1 MGAVVASRM
10 MSHLDDSA
18 ARIAAFEAEIGK
30 LKRINAALM
39 DRVERATDLQG
50 NAFSLFET
58 AISLESKVRE
68 RTADLEQALGALAR
82 SNAALG
88 VAKEEADDAQRRL
101 RDAIESINEGFAIF
115 DADDRLVLCN
125 QTYLGLWPK
134 IADRI
139 VPGITFSEITDMIG
153 KDGTTLGAMV
163 ARDRWV
169 SERMAQRMVASGGHV
184 HALADGRWVQI
195 NELRTSEGGI
205 VGVYTDITEVKAEDA
220 RQRARELAEKSA
232 VLQATL
238 DAIAQGV
245 CVYDAD
251 RRLVAWNDPLLAVIG
266 LPPEGIAIVAT
277 HDGLVAGCAALNG
290 PMEPDQPLAWLPDGM
305 PDAVSRRYHR
315 SGKIVEVHRLRMPDG
330 GMVMSFGDI
339 TESLRAAEQ
348 LRETNETLERRVE
361 ERTADI
367 NAVNRELSRENAERL
382 AVEAALRDA
391 KTAAEQANISKTRF
405 LAAASHDLLQPLN
418 AARLFVAALGDRR
431 LALPTRALVR
441 NAGSALDSV
450 EDLLEALLE
459 ISRLDAGAI
468 VAEPTDFEIDEMLR
482 SMKAEFAPVARQR
495 GLVLTI
501 EECGLWVRSDPRL
514 LRRILQNLI
523 ANALR
528 YTRVGSVDVATHIDG
543 EHLNIEVI
551 DTGPGIAAEHHVEIF
566 EEFRRIGEHGRDR
579 GMGLGLAIVQ
589 RAGRMLGHALS
600 LQSAL
605 GEGSRFGVRV
615 PLGTVKARAALAAPA
630 VRGGRLDDQVVLV
643 IDNEDAILEGMS
655 ALLEGW
661 GCNVLSALDE
671 QGGIA
676 QAQVIQPDIII
687 ADYHLDDGQTGDAA
701 IRAVRLAAGVNIP
714 AIVITADRTPELR
727 EAITAAGFHILQ
739 KPVKPAQL
747 RALIT
752 RLKR

>member
-1 MGAVVASRM
+1 MATRSIPRFD
-10 MSHLDDSA
+10 DDSV
-18 ARIAAFEAEIGK
+18 RIAALEAENTK
-30 LKRINAALM
+30 LKRINAALI

-58 AISLESKVRE
+58 AISLEGKIRE
-68 RTADLEQALGALAR
+68 RTADLEQALGALAQ
-82 SNAALG
+82 SNAALA
-88 VAKEEADDAQRRL
+88 VAKEVADDAQRRL

-139 VPGITFSEITDMIG
+139 VPGIAFSEIADMIG
-153 KDGTTLGAMV
+153 KDGSMLGAMV

-169 SERMAQRMVASGGHV
+169 SERLAQRMVASGGHV
-184 HALADGRWVQI
+184 HALADGRWIQI

-220 RQRARELAEKSA
+220 RLRAREMAEKSA
-232 VLQATL
+232 ILQATL
-238 DAIAQGV
+238 DTIAQGV
-245 CVYDAD
+245 CVYDAE
-251 RRLVAWNDPLLAVIG
+251 RRLVAWNGPLLTVIG
-266 LPPEGIAIVAT
+266 LPRDGLSSIAT
-277 HDGLVAGCAALNG
+277 HDGLVAACEHLNG
-290 PMEPDQPLAWLPDGM
+290 PMQPDAPLAWLDDGVG
-305 PDAVSRRYHR
+305 DAVSRRQHR
-315 SGKIVEVHRLRMPDG
+315 NGKIVEVHRARMPDG

-339 TESLRAAEQ
+339 TESLRAADA

-361 ERTADI
+361 ERTAAI
-367 NAVNRELSRENAERL
+367 NAVNRQLSRENAERL

-441 NAGSALDSV
+441 QAGSALDSV

-468 VAEPTDFEIDEMLR
+468 VVEPVDFAIDEMLR
-482 SMKAEFAPVARQR
+482 SMKAEFAPVARER
-495 GLVLTI
+495 GLTLRI
-501 EECGLWVRSDPRL
+501 EESGLWVRSDPRL

-523 ANALR
+523 GNALR
-528 YTRVGSVDVATHIDG
+528 YTQVGSVAVSTRTEGDVL
-543 EHLNIEVI
+543 HLEVI
-551 DTGPGIAAEHHVEIF
+551 DTGPGIAPEHHLEIF
-566 EEFRRIGEHGRDR
+566 EEFRRVGEHGRDR

-589 RAGRMLGHALS
+589 RAGRMLGHALT

-605 GEGSRFGVRV
+605 GEGSRFGVCV
-615 PLGTVKARAALAAPA
+615 PLGTATIRTDYVAQPSR
-630 VRGGRLDDQVVLV
+630 RGRLDDQIVLV
-643 IDNEDAILEGMS
+643 IDNEASILEGMR

-661 GCNVLSALDE
+661 GCTVLCARDAA
-671 QGGIA
+671 QGIIPCGEHA
-676 QAQVIQPDIII
+676 PDIII
-687 ADYHLDDGQTGDAA
+687 ADYHLDDGKTGVAA
-701 IRAVRLAAGVNIP
+701 IGAVRAAAGIEIP

-727 EAITAAGFHILQ
+727 EGLVQAGFHILQ

-747 RALIT
+747 RALIS
-752 RLKR
+752 RLTK

>member
-1 MGAVVASRM
+1 VATRSIPRFD
-10 MSHLDDSA
+10 DDSV
-18 ARIAAFEAEIGK
+18 RIAALEAENTK
-30 LKRINAALM
+30 LKRINAALI

-58 AISLESKVRE
+58 AISLEGKIRE
-68 RTADLEQALGALAR
+68 RTADLEQALGALAQ
-82 SNAALG
+82 SNAALA
-88 VAKEEADDAQRRL
+88 VAKEVADDAQRRL

-139 VPGITFSEITDMIG
+139 VPGIAFSEIADMIG
-153 KDGTTLGAMV
+153 KDGSMLGAMV

-169 SERMAQRMVASGGHV
+169 SERLAQRMVASGGHV
-184 HALADGRWVQI
+184 HALADGRWIQI

-220 RQRARELAEKSA
+220 RLRAREMAEKSA
-232 VLQATL
+232 ILQATL
-238 DAIAQGV
+238 DTIAQGV
-245 CVYDAD
+245 CVYDAE
-251 RRLVAWNDPLLAVIG
+251 RRLVAWNGPLLTVIG
-266 LPPEGIAIVAT
+266 LPRDGLSSIAT
-277 HDGLVAGCAALNG
+277 HDGLVAACEHLNG
-290 PMEPDQPLAWLPDGM
+290 PMQPDAPLAWLDDGVG
-305 PDAVSRRYHR
+305 DAVSRRQHR
-315 SGKIVEVHRLRMPDG
+315 NGKIVEVHRARMPDG

-339 TESLRAAEQ
+339 TESLRAADA

-361 ERTADI
+361 ERTAAI
-367 NAVNRELSRENAERL
+367 NAVNRQLSRENAERL

-441 NAGSALDSV
+441 QAGSALDSV

-468 VAEPTDFEIDEMLR
+468 VVEPVDFAIDEMLR
-482 SMKAEFAPVARQR
+482 SMKAEFAPVARER
-495 GLVLTI
+495 GLTLRI
-501 EECGLWVRSDPRL
+501 EESGLWVRSDPRL

-523 ANALR
+523 GNALR
-528 YTRVGSVDVATHIDG
+528 YTQVGSVAVSTRTEGDVL
-543 EHLNIEVI
+543 HLEVI
-551 DTGPGIAAEHHVEIF
+551 DTGPGIAPEHHLEIF
-566 EEFRRIGEHGRDR
+566 EEFRRVGEHGRDR

-589 RAGRMLGHALS
+589 RAGRMLGHALT

-605 GEGSRFGVRV
+605 GEGSRFGVCV
-615 PLGTVKARAALAAPA
+615 PLGTATIRTDYVAQPSR
-630 VRGGRLDDQVVLV
+630 RGRLDDQIVLV
-643 IDNEDAILEGMS
+643 IDNEASILEGMR

-661 GCNVLSALDE
+661 GCTVLCARDAA
-671 QGGIA
+671 QGIIPCGEHA
-676 QAQVIQPDIII
+676 PDIII
-687 ADYHLDDGQTGDAA
+687 ADYHLDDGKTGVAA
-701 IRAVRLAAGVNIP
+701 IGAVRAAAGIEIP

-727 EAITAAGFHILQ
+727 EGLVQAGFHILQ

-747 RALIT
+747 RALIS
-752 RLKR
+752 RLTK

>member
-1 MGAVVASRM
+1 MATRSIPRFD
-10 MSHLDDSA
+10 DDSM
-18 ARIAAFEAEIGK
+18 RIAALEAENVK
-30 LKRINAALM
+30 LRRINAALI

-58 AISLESKVRE
+58 AISLEGKIRE
-68 RTADLEQALGALAR
+68 RTADLEQALGALAQ
-82 SNAALG
+82 SNAALA
-88 VAKEEADDAQRRL
+88 VAKEVADDAQRRL

-139 VPGITFSEITDMIG
+139 VPGIAFSEIADMVG
-153 KDGTTLGAMV
+153 KDGSMLGAMV

-169 SERMAQRMVASGGHV
+169 SERLAQRMVASGGHV
-184 HALADGRWVQI
+184 HALADGRWIQI

-220 RQRARELAEKSA
+220 RLRAREMAEKSA
-232 VLQATL
+232 ILQATL
-238 DAIAQGV
+238 DTIAQGV
-245 CVYDAD
+245 CVYDAE
-251 RRLVAWNDPLLAVIG
+251 RRLVAWNGPLLTVIG
-266 LPPEGIAIVAT
+266 LPRDGLSSIAT
-277 HDGLVAGCAALNG
+277 HDGLVAACEHLNG
-290 PMEPDQPLAWLPDGM
+290 PMQPDAPLAWLDDGVA
-305 PDAVSRRYHR
+305 DAVSRRQHR
-315 SGKIVEVHRLRMPDG
+315 NGKIVEVHRARMPDG

-339 TESLRAAEQ
+339 TESLRAADA

-361 ERTADI
+361 ERTAAI
-367 NAVNRELSRENAERL
+367 NAVNRQLSRENSERL

-441 NAGSALDSV
+441 QAGSALDSV

-468 VAEPTDFEIDEMLR
+468 VVEPIDFAIDEMLR
-482 SMKAEFAPVARQR
+482 SMKAEFAPVARER
-495 GLVLTI
+495 GLALRI
-501 EECGLWVRSDPRL
+501 EESGLWVRSDPRL

-523 ANALR
+523 GNALR
-528 YTRVGSVDVATHIDG
+528 YTQVGSVAVSTRTEGDVL
-543 EHLNIEVI
+543 HLEVI
-551 DTGPGIAAEHHVEIF
+551 DTGPGIAPEHHLEIF
-566 EEFRRIGEHGRDR
+566 EEFRRVGEHGRDR

-589 RAGRMLGHALS
+589 RAGRMLGHALT

-605 GEGSRFGVRV
+605 GEGSRFGVCV
-615 PLGTVKARAALAAPA
+615 PLGTATIRTDYVAQPSR
-630 VRGGRLDDQVVLV
+630 RGRLDDQIVLV
-643 IDNEDAILEGMS
+643 IDNETSILEGMR

-661 GCNVLSALDE
+661 GCTVLCARDAV
-671 QGGIA
+671 QGIVPCGERA
-676 QAQVIQPDIII
+676 PDIII
-687 ADYHLDDGQTGDAA
+687 ADYHLDDGKTGVAA
-701 IRAVRLAAGVNIP
+701 IGAVRAAAGIEIP

-727 EAITAAGFHILQ
+727 EGLVQAGFHILQ

-747 RALIT
+747 RALIS
-752 RLKR
+752 RLTK

>member
-1 MGAVVASRM
+1 MATRSIPRFD
-10 MSHLDDSA
+10 DDSM
-18 ARIAAFEAEIGK
+18 RIAALEAENVK
-30 LKRINAALM
+30 LRRINAALI

-58 AISLESKVRE
+58 AISLEGKIRE
-68 RTADLEQALGALAR
+68 RTADLEQALGALAQ
-82 SNAALG
+82 SNAALA
-88 VAKEEADDAQRRL
+88 VAKEVADDAQRRL

-139 VPGITFSEITDMIG
+139 VPGIAFSEIADMVG
-153 KDGTTLGAMV
+153 KDGSMLGAMV

-169 SERMAQRMVASGGHV
+169 SERLAQRMVASGGHV
-184 HALADGRWVQI
+184 HALADGRWIQI

-220 RQRARELAEKSA
+220 RLRAREMAEKSA
-232 VLQATL
+232 ILQATL
-238 DAIAQGV
+238 DTIAQGV
-245 CVYDAD
+245 CVYDAE
-251 RRLVAWNDPLLAVIG
+251 RRLVAWNGPLLTVIG
-266 LPPEGIAIVAT
+266 LPRDGLSSIAT
-277 HDGLVAGCAALNG
+277 HDGLVAACEHLNG
-290 PMEPDQPLAWLPDGM
+290 PMQPDAPLAWLDDGVA
-305 PDAVSRRYHR
+305 DAVSRRQHR
-315 SGKIVEVHRLRMPDG
+315 NGKIVEVHRARMPDG

-339 TESLRAAEQ
+339 TESLRAADA

-361 ERTADI
+361 ERTAAI
-367 NAVNRELSRENAERL
+367 NAVNRQLSRENSERL

-441 NAGSALDSV
+441 QAGSALDSV

-468 VAEPTDFEIDEMLR
+468 VVEPIDFAIDEMLR
-482 SMKAEFAPVARQR
+482 SMKAEFAPVARER
-495 GLVLTI
+495 GLALRI
-501 EECGLWVRSDPRL
+501 EESGLWVRSDPRL

-523 ANALR
+523 GNALR
-528 YTRVGSVDVATHIDG
+528 YTQVGSVAVSTRTEGDVL
-543 EHLNIEVI
+543 HLEVI
-551 DTGPGIAAEHHVEIF
+551 DTGPGIAPEHHLEIF
-566 EEFRRIGEHGRDR
+566 EEFRRVGEHGRDR

-589 RAGRMLGHALS
+589 RAGRMLGHALT

-605 GEGSRFGVRV
+605 GEGSRFGVCV
-615 PLGTVKARAALAAPA
+615 PLGTATIRTDYVAQPSR
-630 VRGGRLDDQVVLV
+630 RGRLDDQIVLV
-643 IDNEDAILEGMS
+643 IDNETSILEGMR

-661 GCNVLSALDE
+661 GCTVLCARDAV
-671 QGGIA
+671 QGIVPRGERA
-676 QAQVIQPDIII
+676 PDIII
-687 ADYHLDDGQTGDAA
+687 ADYHLDDGKTGVAA
-701 IRAVRLAAGVNIP
+701 IGAVRAAAGIEIP

-727 EAITAAGFHILQ
+727 EGLVQAGFHILQ

-747 RALIT
+747 RALIS
-752 RLKR
+752 RLTK

>member
-1 MGAVVASRM
+1 VATRSIPRFD
-10 MSHLDDSA
+10 DDSM
-18 ARIAAFEAEIGK
+18 RIAALEAENVK
-30 LKRINAALM
+30 LRRINAALI

-58 AISLESKVRE
+58 AISLEGKIRE
-68 RTADLEQALGALAR
+68 RTADLEQALGALAQ
-82 SNAALG
+82 SNAALA
-88 VAKEEADDAQRRL
+88 VAKEVADDAQRRL

-139 VPGITFSEITDMIG
+139 VPGIAFSEIADMVG
-153 KDGTTLGAMV
+153 KDGSMLGAMV

-169 SERMAQRMVASGGHV
+169 SERLAQRMVASGGHV
-184 HALADGRWVQI
+184 HALADGRWIQI

-220 RQRARELAEKSA
+220 RLRAREMAEKSA
-232 VLQATL
+232 ILQATL
-238 DAIAQGV
+238 DTIAQGV
-245 CVYDAD
+245 CVYDAE
-251 RRLVAWNDPLLAVIG
+251 RRLVAWNGPLLTVIG
-266 LPPEGIAIVAT
+266 LPRDGLSSIAT
-277 HDGLVAGCAALNG
+277 HDGLVAACEHLNG
-290 PMEPDQPLAWLPDGM
+290 PMQPDAPLAWLDDGVA
-305 PDAVSRRYHR
+305 DAVSRRQHR
-315 SGKIVEVHRLRMPDG
+315 NGKIVEVHRARMPDG

-339 TESLRAAEQ
+339 TESLRAADA

-361 ERTADI
+361 ERTAAI
-367 NAVNRELSRENAERL
+367 NAVNRQLSRENSERL

-441 NAGSALDSV
+441 QAGSALDSV

-468 VAEPTDFEIDEMLR
+468 VVEPIDFAIDEMLR
-482 SMKAEFAPVARQR
+482 SMKAEFAPVARER
-495 GLVLTI
+495 GLALRI
-501 EECGLWVRSDPRL
+501 EESGLWVRSDPRL

-523 ANALR
+523 GNALR
-528 YTRVGSVDVATHIDG
+528 YTQVGSVAVSTRTEGDVL
-543 EHLNIEVI
+543 HLEVI
-551 DTGPGIAAEHHVEIF
+551 DTGPGIAPEHHLEIF
-566 EEFRRIGEHGRDR
+566 EEFRRVGEHGRDR

-589 RAGRMLGHALS
+589 RAGRMLGHALT

-605 GEGSRFGVRV
+605 GEGSRFGVCV
-615 PLGTVKARAALAAPA
+615 PLGTATIRTDYVAQPSR
-630 VRGGRLDDQVVLV
+630 RGRLDDQIVLV
-643 IDNEDAILEGMS
+643 IDNETSILEGMR

-661 GCNVLSALDE
+661 GCTVLCARDAV
-671 QGGIA
+671 QGIVPRGERA
-676 QAQVIQPDIII
+676 PDIII
-687 ADYHLDDGQTGDAA
+687 ADYHLDDGKTGVAA
-701 IRAVRLAAGVNIP
+701 IGAVRAAAGIEIP

-727 EAITAAGFHILQ
+727 EGLVQAGFHILQ

-747 RALIT
+747 RALIS
-752 RLKR
+752 RLTK